1 MAVIVDQLLACSDAT
16 RGVELD
22 LLVPLPP
29 YFDHVEEEV
38 RRGGGVIEISQEA
51 AIAGVRWQ
59 PNAGREGRWVGGWV
73 GGSSGSEGRG
83 RESARAIGDGE
94 AAGD

>member
-1 MAVIVDQLLACSDAT
+1 MLAPEPITMAVIEDQLLACSDAT

-51 AIAGVRWQ
+51 AT
-59 PNAGREGRWVGGWV
+59 AGRLQAKGTLVC
-73 GGSSGSEGRG
+73 
-83 RESARAIGDGE
+83 REPFPS
-94 AAGD
+94 